1 MAEKFTDKLKGYF
14 LPGYEDEMEDEFDD
28 FEPEEEQTI
37 IASKPSSNKVVNIG
51 TPSSSSNTQFKVM
64 IYEPTQYN
72 EDIPGIVDS
81 LKSKKVCVVNLEKI
95 TDAEVSNTIF
105 HFLNG
110 AIYAMNGSVAKI
122 STGIFIFAP
131 PSIDIDGSVKKALEN
146 KGFFKWQ

>member
-14 LPGYEDEMEDEFDD
+14 LPGYEDEMEDEFDE
-28 FEPEEEQTI
+28 FEPEEEQNIVTP
-37 IASKPSSNKVVNIG
+37 KFSSSKVVNINS
-51 TPSSSSNTQFKVM
+51 TPSSSQGQFKVM

-95 TDAEVSNTIF
+95 TDPEVSNTIF

-110 AIYAMNGSVAKI
+110 AIYAMSGSVAKV
-122 STGIFIFAP
+122 SAGIFIFAP

>member
-1 MAEKFTDKLKGYF
+1 MAEKFTDKLKGY
-14 LPGYEDEMEDEFDD
+14 LWRDDNDDYEDEYDDYEEEDEVISL
-28 FEPEEEQTI
+28 PKQG
-37 IASKPSSNKVVNIG
+37 NKVVSLNTG
-51 TPSSSSNTQFKVM
+51 ANTSSGQFKVM

-81 LKSKKVCVVNLEKI
+81 LKNRKVCVVNLEKI
-95 TDAEVSNTIF
+95 TDPSISNTIF

-110 AIYAMNGSVAKI
+110 AIYAMSGNVAKV

-131 PSIDIDGSVKKALEN
+131 PSIDIDGTVKKALEN